1 MGDAINVVGLLEE
14 RVFYELDLETGKSYF
29 VGKEKMAVLL
39 SHRPEVQK
47 RLLEEER
54 ESADVMARYLQILAE
69 E

>member
-1 MGDAINVVGLLEE
+1 
-14 RVFYELDLETGKSYF
+14 
-29 VGKEKMAVLL
+29 MAVLL
-39 SHRPEVQK
+39 SQRPEVQK